1 MLVDN
6 ELIFSEAQ
14 SLSAA
19 GAGENVIDL
28 GQVSP
33 TPGMSKLLSAV
44 FTVDSAVTGT
54 VQFKIQESDEANA
67 NFADIVASE
76 VFTAPEAGVMT
87 QIPVPYKTKRYLR
100 AYFAGTVSA
109 GKVSAFLTWGRQAWE
124 APEESPN
131 IHNMNVQEVR
141 DDESG
146 SGS

>member
-14 SLSAA
+14 SLSAK

-54 VQFKIQESDEANA
+54 VQFKIQESDASGGT
-67 NFADIVASE
+67 FADVVASE
-76 VFTAPEAGVMT
+76 VFNAPGAGVMT
-87 QIPVPYKTKRYLR
+87 QIPLPYKTKRYLR
-100 AYFAGTVSA
+100 AYFDGTVSA
-109 GKVSAFLTWGRQAWE
+109 GKVSAFLAWGRQEWE
-124 APEESPN
+124 AAEESPN
-131 IHNMNVQEVR
+131 IQNMNVKEVR
-141 DDESG
+141 S
-146 SGS
+146 S

>member
-14 SLSAA
+14 SLSAK

-54 VQFKIQESDEANA
+54 VQFKIQESDASGGT
-67 NFADIVASE
+67 FADVIASE
-76 VFTAPEAGVMT
+76 VFTAPGAGVMT
-87 QIPVPYKTKRYLR
+87 QIPLPYKTKRYLR
-100 AYFAGTVSA
+100 AYFDGTVSA
-109 GKVSAFLTWGRQAWE
+109 GKVSAFLSWGRQAWE

-131 IHNMNVQEVR
+131 IQNMNVKEVR
-141 DDESG
+141 S
-146 SGS
+146 S